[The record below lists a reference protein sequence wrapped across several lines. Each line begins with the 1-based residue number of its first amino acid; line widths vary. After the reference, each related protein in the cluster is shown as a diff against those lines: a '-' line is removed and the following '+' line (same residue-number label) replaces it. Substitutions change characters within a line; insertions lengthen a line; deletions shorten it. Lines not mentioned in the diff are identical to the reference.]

1 MGETWDYQPSIFPPI
16 SGGQRPVLMRLNQGL
31 LFFASF
37 TGSRKEP
44 EYMSIIDEI
53 KKQLVTGLFAA
64 VSFDEGKTWLYIRLV
79 TDDGTGREIET
90 MDKRPFTMDL
100 NTAEPG
106 GYLTACQSED
116 GIIHLIK

>member
-1 MGETWDYQPSIFPPI
+1 M
-16 SGGQRPVLMRLNQGL
+16 
-31 LFFASF
+31 
-37 TGSRKEP
+37 
-44 EYMSIIDEI
+44 
-53 KKQLVTGLFAA
+53 VTGLFAA
-64 VSFDEGKTWLYIRLV
+64 VSFDEGKTWPYIRLV

-116 GIIHLIK
+116 GIIHLISSQQHYTFNLEWLKTLPPAKAKT